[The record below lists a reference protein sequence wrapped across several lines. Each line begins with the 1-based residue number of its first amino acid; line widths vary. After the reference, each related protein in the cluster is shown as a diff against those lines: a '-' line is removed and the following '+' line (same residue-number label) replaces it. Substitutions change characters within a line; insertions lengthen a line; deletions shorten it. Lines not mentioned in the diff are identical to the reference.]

1 MKIYGV
7 LDKSHTR
14 EMSWSKKRDLQKQID
29 VTLDAVEA
37 SVSRSH
43 STKEKSN
50 TTHVQPKHIT
60 SSNLDTFINDGIV
73 SISKCNG
80 SQLKKPDISGA
91 LFTLRIQYSYT
102 QTQCEDGARAVRVLQ
117 QTPVTYFKIWSD

>member
-50 TTHVQPKHIT
+50 NTHVQPKHIT
-60 SSNLDTFINDGIV
+60 SSNLETFINDGIV
-73 SISKCNG
+73 SFIKYLNLNISYSRVTSRAPSS
-80 SQLKKPDISGA
+80 SQSLKIP
-91 LFTLRIQYSYT
+91 LT
-102 QTQCEDGARAVRVLQ
+102 
-117 QTPVTYFKIWSD
+117 KI

>member
-1 MKIYGV
+1 MKIHGV
-7 LDKSHTR
+7 LDQSHTR

-73 SISKCNG
+73 SISKCTEHFVIEDQIK
-80 SQLKKPDISGA
+80 SA
-91 LFTLRIQYSYT
+91 L
-102 QTQCEDGARAVRVLQ
+102 
-117 QTPVTYFKIWSD
+117 

>member
-1 MKIYGV
+1 MFDQFQMKIFLNEVFYQRFSIKIHGV
-7 LDKSHTR
+7 LDKSQTR

-73 SISKCNG
+73 SISKYA
-80 SQLKKPDISGA
+80 SLSIS
-91 LFTLRIQYSYT
+91 
-102 QTQCEDGARAVRVLQ
+102 
-117 QTPVTYFKIWSD
+117 

>member
-1 MKIYGV
+1 MKIFLNEVFHQQYSMKIYGV
-7 LDKSHTR
+7 LDKSHPR

-73 SISKCNG
+73 SISKCTNL
-80 SQLKKPDISGA
+80 SIS
-91 LFTLRIQYSYT
+91 
-102 QTQCEDGARAVRVLQ
+102 
-117 QTPVTYFKIWSD
+117 

>member
-1 MKIYGV
+1 MKIFLNEVFHQHFSMKIHGV

-37 SVSRSH
+37 TVSRSH

-73 SISKCNG
+73 SQLSKSNH
-80 SQLKKPDISGA
+80 LVI
-91 LFTLRIQYSYT
+91 
-102 QTQCEDGARAVRVLQ
+102 EDQIESA
-117 QTPVTYFKIWSD
+117 I

>member
-1 MKIYGV
+1 
-7 LDKSHTR
+7 
-14 EMSWSKKRDLQKQID
+14 MSWSKKRDLQKQID

-73 SISKCNG
+73 SILERVNPNYITYIGDKVCMQPFLMGTKYACQAFNWFFL
-80 SQLKKPDISGA
+80 QNAFTSG
-91 LFTLRIQYSYT
+91 
-102 QTQCEDGARAVRVLQ
+102 
-117 QTPVTYFKIWSD
+117 KN